1 VSAALL
7 DGKKLAQAIAASLA
21 PRVAAVKAARGAP
34 PTLAIVAAQ
43 SEERDAV
50 SYRKAQQ
57 KACESAGLGCVVL
70 ARPWTSAA
78 EVLAA
83 LHEERGADAVIID
96 RPLPPAVDLEDL
108 YDALPPSRDAEGA
121 APASLG
127 KLFALKH
134 YDDLRAQRLPAPCTA
149 LAIAELLRSTHAPL
163 AGKTAVVLGRSNIV
177 GKPAAHLLSCL
188 DLTVTLC
195 HSRTRELPR
204 LVEQAD
210 VVVAALGRAGAVKAS
225 WIKPG
230 AIVIDAG
237 INADGG
243 KLVGDVEPAAAE
255 RAGHYTPVPGGVGP
269 VTTAMLLANTVALA
283 ERSLERKGQR

>member
-1 VSAALL
+1 MSAVLL
-7 DGKKLAQAIAASLA
+7 DGKKLAAEIVAALG
-21 PRVAAVKAARGAP
+21 PRIAAVKQARGAP

-43 SEERDAV
+43 TEEPDAV

-57 KACESAGLGCVVL
+57 KACERAGLGCVLL

-78 EVLAA
+78 EIARA
-83 LHEERGADAVIID
+83 LEAERGADAVIVD
-96 RPLPPAVDLEDL
+96 RPLAPSVDLEAL
-108 YDALPPSRDAEGA
+108 YDALPPARDAEGA

-149 LAIAELLRSTHAPL
+149 LAVAELVRSARLPL
-163 AGKTAVVLGRSNIV
+163 AGLRAVVLGRSNIV

-195 HSRTRELPR
+195 HSKTSDLPS
-204 LVEQAD
+204 LVAKAD
-210 VVVAALGRAGAVKAS
+210 VVVAALGQAGVVKAG

-230 AIVIDAG
+230 AVVVDAG
-237 INADGG
+237 INAVGG
-243 KLVGDVEPAAAE
+243 KLTGDVEPAAAD
-255 RAGHYTPVPGGVGP
+255 RAGFYTPVPGGVGP
-269 VTTAMLLANTVALA
+269 VTTAMLLSNTVGLA
-283 ERSLERKGQR
+283 ERALR